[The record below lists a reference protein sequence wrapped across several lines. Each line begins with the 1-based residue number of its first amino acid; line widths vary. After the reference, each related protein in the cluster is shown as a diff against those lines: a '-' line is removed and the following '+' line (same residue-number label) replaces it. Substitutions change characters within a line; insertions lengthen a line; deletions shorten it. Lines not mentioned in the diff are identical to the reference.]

1 MNTPVLLITF
11 NRPAYVRQMIDALR
25 AANVSNLYVFKDGP
39 RPNNSADYKA
49 SKEIEDIIS
58 SIDWGCTVKTNY
70 MQNNLGCGYGPY
82 SAISWAFQ
90 YEDELIILEDDCV
103 PTIPFFDFCSEMLEK
118 YRDNPKVRHIT
129 GRCPAPES
137 PVFKQYDYIFTQ
149 YAPTIGWAT
158 WKRTWDDFDMQMR
171 DVEPFIENGGFSNQ
185 FASKKEAEFFNRR
198 FYDTKR
204 DPNAVF
210 HIWDFQYGLH
220 SRMNG
225 ALAIVPA
232 ANLIDYIGVEGTH
245 PTSVDSEIVQLKTSS
260 AFKARICPSEISVIP
275 EYDYNYFCRFIDGDS
290 RLMSRLIRRIKKL
303 IASIN
308 VL

>member
-39 RPNNSADYKA
+39 RPNNTADYKA

-118 YRDNPKVRHIT
+118 YRDNPKVRHIS
-129 GRCPAPES
+129 GRSQYTES
-137 PVFKQYDYIFTQ
+137 PVFERFDYIFTQ
-149 YAPTIGWAT
+149 YAPTWGWAT
-158 WKRTWDDFDMQMR
+158 WKRTWQDFDMQMR
-171 DVEPFIENGGFSNQ
+171 ELKQFFKNGGFSSQ
-185 FASKKEAEFFNRR
+185 FATKQEAEFFNNR
-198 FYDTKR
+198 YS
-204 DPNAVF
+204 
-210 HIWDFQYGLH
+210 Q
-220 SRMNG
+220 
-225 ALAIVPA
+225 
-232 ANLIDYIGVEGTH
+232 
-245 PTSVDSEIVQLKTSS
+245 
-260 AFKARICPSEISVIP
+260 
-275 EYDYNYFCRFIDGDS
+275 
-290 RLMSRLIRRIKKL
+290 
-303 IASIN
+303 
-308 VL
+308 